1 MEEAESVE
9 SDIETLLRTTT
20 ALSCLFPSLIASV
33 TLRCL
38 LIIRFALPSSHSEVE
53 GSDIECSSVRLG
65 DEKSEVLNT
74 LSWLLFV
81 AVLSVLH
88 STASFAMF
96 PSSEIFERKAHA
108 EAIRLDLLLFGR
120 PAVTAAILA
129 VVDKLCLTRS

>member
-1 MEEAESVE
+1 MEEAESVD

-20 ALSCLFPSLIASV
+20 APSCLFPSQIASV
-33 TLRCL
+33 TLLCL
-38 LIIRFALPSSHSEVE
+38 FITRFVLPSSHSEVE
-53 GSDIECSSVRLG
+53 GSEIECSNVRLG
-65 DEKSEVLNT
+65 DKKSEFLST
-74 LSWLLFV
+74 FSWLLLV
-81 AVLSVLH
+81 ALFSVFR

-129 VVDKLCLTRS
+129 VVDKYCLTRL